1 MTPES
6 AIGIPARAGRP
17 SELGVGARFS
27 LFPMT
32 DDFVEVILDALDD
45 VEQSGVTVQTDDVST
60 YVVGEEQAIL
70 RYLVEVLRRAAKET
84 STGHVVASIMLS
96 RGCPGEVTCEIGD
109 DVALA
114 PAQGFELASTG
125 IPVAAHWSLYPLG
138 TGGHLSVIEA
148 AVEQAREAGV
158 YAGSEH
164 YATRLEGDLAAVL
177 GTVAAAWTTVGAT
190 VQHVTTHVTVSI
202 GSPTPR
208 PGGGR

>member
-1 MTPES
+1 MTHS
-6 AIGIPARAGRP
+6 ALDIHAHAGSP
-17 SELGVGARFS
+17 TELGVGARFS

-32 DDFVEVILDALDD
+32 DGFVDVILDALDAAD
-45 VEQSGVTVQTDDVST
+45 ASDVTVQTDDVST
-60 YVVGEEQAIL
+60 YVVGDEQAIV
-70 RYLVEVLRRAAKET
+70 RYLVEVLRRAAQQT

-114 PAQGFELASTG
+114 PAQPFELASTG
-125 IPVAAHWSLYPLG
+125 VAVAAHWSLYPLG
-138 TGGHLSVIEA
+138 ADDHLTVIEA

-164 YATRLEGDLAAVL
+164 YATRLEGDLAKVL
-177 GTVAAAWTTVGAT
+177 GTVAAAWTTIGAT

-208 PGGGR
+208 PGGDR